1 MSEELLPSIEKK
13 MDEVRESTAER
24 FSTIRTGRA
33 SIEMLDGVQVDCYDT
48 AMAINQLA
56 NITVPEARML
66 EIRVWDPKVVPAVE
80 KAVIASDLGINPSTD
95 GSVVRLKIPPLNEER
110 REEMVKK
117 LHVMQEEGRVA
128 LRNIRRDANE
138 EVKSMTKDK
147 KMTEDERDRLLDKV
161 QEMTNREIEALDK
174 AVGSKEQ
181 EIRAI

>member
-1 MSEELLPSIEKK
+1 MSEEILSGVEKK
-13 MDEVRESTAER
+13 MDAVRESTAER
-24 FSTIRTGRA
+24 FNTIRTGRA
-33 SIEMLDGVQVDCYDT
+33 SMEMLDGVQVDCYDT
-48 AMAINQLA
+48 AMAINQVA
-56 NITVPEARML
+56 NITIPEARML

-80 KAVIASDLGINPSTD
+80 KAIVASDLGINPSTD
-95 GSVVRLKIPPLNEER
+95 GSVIRLKIPPLNEER

-147 KMTEDERDRLLDKV
+147 KLTEDERDRLLDKV
-161 QEMTNREIEALDK
+161 QEMTNQEIEGLDK
-174 AVGSKEQ
+174 AVGEKEQ